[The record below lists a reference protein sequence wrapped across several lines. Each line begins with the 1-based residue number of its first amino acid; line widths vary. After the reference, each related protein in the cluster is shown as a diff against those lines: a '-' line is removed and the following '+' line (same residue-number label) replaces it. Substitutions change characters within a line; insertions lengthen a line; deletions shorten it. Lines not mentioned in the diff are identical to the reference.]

1 MDKKWIIIL
10 LVLSFIPLAYA
21 SFDVAY
27 TAVKSDITIDQT
39 AEFEITINNYESYTD
54 RFRFEFMLGDEWSYS
69 TKPNYLSGIEVAGK
83 SEKKISLLMYP
94 NIVAS
99 GQHSLKVVITSDKTG
114 AGKVIWPVVNLKST
128 GGYVPPTEA
137 NMVADLEINND
148 NKIDPR
154 KENVL
159 RVKLKNKN
167 NLFIEDLTLKV
178 ESDLLNIEKTGI
190 QLTALEEKKIEFKFT
205 IDQKI
210 LPRKEKIKIS
220 WTAKGKDFE
229 YEESFDII
237 GYEKE
242 FETIPTVEKSF
253 LKTVNKIKASNP
265 GTLEKEQEVKLE
277 MGWLRRLFTSTDPNT
292 DLERIEGKYYLVYT
306 ITLKP
311 GESLELTA
319 VTSYRLP
326 IIIAILIVICVL
338 LYYKYRSPIT
348 VKKKASIAKMSEGGI
363 SELKILLHVKNR
375 SNGTIDEINI
385 TDTIPHIG
393 EMDKEIQIGTIKPT
407 GIAKHKTGTIV
418 KWNIVSLERFE
429 ERIITYRIRTKLS
442 VLGGIV
448 LPTARVK
455 FKEKGREMVVRSNKL
470 RLKA

>member
-83 SEKKISLLMYP
+83 SEKKISLYMYP

-99 GQHSLKVVITSDKTG
+99 GQHSLKVAITSDKTG

-137 NMVADLEINND
+137 NMIADLEINND

-167 NLFIEDLTLKV
+167 NLFIEDLALKV

-190 QLTALEEKKIEFKFT
+190 QLT
-205 IDQKI
+205 
-210 LPRKEKIKIS
+210 
-220 WTAKGKDFE
+220 
-229 YEESFDII
+229 
-237 GYEKE
+237 
-242 FETIPTVEKSF
+242 
-253 LKTVNKIKASNP
+253 
-265 GTLEKEQEVKLE
+265 
-277 MGWLRRLFTSTDPNT
+277 
-292 DLERIEGKYYLVYT
+292 
-306 ITLKP
+306 
-311 GESLELTA
+311 
-319 VTSYRLP
+319 
-326 IIIAILIVICVL
+326 
-338 LYYKYRSPIT
+338 
-348 VKKKASIAKMSEGGI
+348 
-363 SELKILLHVKNR
+363 
-375 SNGTIDEINI
+375 
-385 TDTIPHIG
+385 
-393 EMDKEIQIGTIKPT
+393 
-407 GIAKHKTGTIV
+407 
-418 KWNIVSLERFE
+418 
-429 ERIITYRIRTKLS
+429 
-442 VLGGIV
+442 
-448 LPTARVK
+448 
-455 FKEKGREMVVRSNKL
+455 
-470 RLKA
+470 